1 MDDPLLEVDFSTLEN
16 VLENVEPLLSDV
28 GGDRLSIGELTP
40 ELLNA
45 LPHSLILVILRIC
58 PSYFGVRW
66 SEVEG
71 VMVLAYVIDCACRA
85 ALKVRHKHT

>member
-1 MDDPLLEVDFSTLEN
+1 MDDPLLEVDFRTLEN

-28 GGDRLSIGELTP
+28 GGNRLSRGELTP

-45 LPHSLILVILRIC
+45 LPSSIILLILRIC
-58 PSYFGVRW
+58 PSYFSVR
-66 SEVEG
+66 EVFG
-71 VMVLAYVIDCACRA
+71 VMVLSYVIDCACRA